1 MVVDTSAIMAIL
13 LREPDAGLFEQAL
26 AASTSRL
33 LSAATRVELSIVAE
47 GRKGD
52 RGRMDLDNF
61 LAMVQFNIVPLNEI
75 QSNLAIGAFRRFGKG
90 RHQAALNIGD
100 CFSYALAKAMDHPLL
115 FKGKDFAQTD
125 IRPAMMGA

>member
-13 LREPDAGLFEQAL
+13 LREPDAGQFEQAL

-52 RGRMDLDNF
+52 RGR
-61 LAMVQFNIVPLNEI
+61 
-75 QSNLAIGAFRRFGKG
+75 
-90 RHQAALNIGD
+90 IGD